1 MTYDHNHVHHAA
13 LENRGAGQLA
23 LHLHFQRPHD
33 RMTLGQFFGDLA
45 AFMQGQDGILMR
57 PEFHKDGAVIS
68 LVPLQPTSEIRYFE
82 AASRHLGFEPPK
94 GELPF
99 MQEGSC
105 FPINGTSR
113 MEH

>member
-1 MTYDHNHVHHAA
+1 VTYDHNHVHHAA